1 MNATEKELFEKAI
14 KEVVDLHG
22 NMAVLSKLDI
32 LLKDYNSDLS
42 DAEELIQSDG
52 ALSAKIVRI
61 SNSVIYRIG
70 DRCGTIRSALYN
82 IGFNE
87 ALKLVSL
94 ALSKQVFMRNLD
106 AYGISADNYWRY
118 SYFTAVFMEGQAKRF
133 GFEANNAY
141 LIGLLHSIG
150 RVVINELLHKREIEI
165 YWDRFIPPDVWEKE
179 SIGFSSEV
187 AGSLL
192 LKNWDFS
199 LEMYQ
204 RVENQRKPSKI
215 DSDPLLLLLDYA
227 RLVSINLE
235 DSEALA
241 SLCEKGAHPYLIKQ
255 PQSSG
260 ELLSAIAETAD
271 YVADIYKS
279 LKDC

>member
-1 MNATEKELFEKAI
+1 MNATEKQSFEKTI
-14 KEVVDLHG
+14 KEVGDLHG

-42 DAEELIQSDG
+42 VAEELIQSDG
-52 ALSAKIVRI
+52 ALSAMIVRI
-61 SNSVIYRIG
+61 SNSVIYGFG
-70 DRCGTIRSALYN
+70 DRCDTIRSALYKV
-82 IGFNE
+82 GFNE

-106 AYGISADNYWRY
+106 GYGVSADNYWRY

-141 LIGLLHSIG
+141 LMGLLHSIG
-150 RVVINELLHKREIEI
+150 RVAINELLHKRDIEI
-165 YWDRFIPPDVWEKE
+165 YWDRFVSPNVWEKE
-179 SIGFSSEV
+179 TIGFSSDV

-192 LKNWDFS
+192 LKHWDFS

-204 RVENQRKPSKI
+204 RVEDQRKPSKI
-215 DSDPLLLLLDYA
+215 ASDPLLLLLDYA
-227 RLVSINLE
+227 RLVAINLE
-235 DSEALA
+235 DPEALD
-241 SLCEKGAHPYLIKQ
+241 SLCERGAHPYLVKQ
-255 PQSSG
+255 RQSSE
-260 ELLSAIAETAD
+260 ELWSAITEAAD
-271 YVADIYKS
+271 YVTEIYKS